1 MTDPGPIFDRL
12 GLGQYLERFVDE
24 GFETWETVLDITE
37 SDLDALGVKLGHRR
51 RLQREISN
59 ATGNDDNRHND
70 AAGLETIP
78 QPSISLDSTGS
89 YDRQLPP
96 ILEGTKPGKR
106 KYRRHPKA
114 DEYAPERPQSA
125 YVIFSNIKSL
135 PLLSPSAA
143 NEPSEVRDE
152 LKSEN
157 LSFTEIAKRV
167 GEKWQTLSPEE
178 REPFEARAASAKE
191 GYLTELA
198 RYKKTDQ
205 FQEHA
210 VYLADFKAKH
220 SSEADG
226 KKPRLEVQPG
236 IGTNDSI
243 ESQDGS
249 PEPAL
254 INGVPRR
261 MEETSSSIYR
271 LPAGRS
277 AAEASPSYSHDR
289 CSPRPRYSPTTSV
302 SSQPMSGCTEKSSS
316 PVTSPAPR
324 QLPYASRE
332 RDSAKRPEL
341 LPPITSF
348 EPRDLPVTRGSSS
361 WFDNHLGS
369 TLNTTSPLSNFRR
382 SYHPPALF
390 VHQGSTS
397 SSSKSSNSRSES
409 SDPSDATGMFA
420 NGPHEESNA
429 RHQPPISLKG
439 LEAPIPSTQTGDL
452 KSRVPILPH
461 PQGSFR
467 SLSHFPRR
475 THFFGS
481 AQLTVLKP
489 KAPSHRGP
497 SLSGLSLKVGF
508 AKPSQ
513 NSLVPPSPSTF
524 SPQETHSSKS
534 GKGEAFGLRGTLG
547 LNADPVAVRWKGD
560 HASSID

>member
-37 SDLDALGVKLGHRR
+37 SDL
-51 RLQREISN
+51 
-59 ATGNDDNRHND
+59 
-70 AAGLETIP
+70 
-78 QPSISLDSTGS
+78 
-89 YDRQLPP
+89 QLPP
-96 ILEGTKPGKR
+96 TLEGTKPGKR

-135 PLLSPSAA
+135 ALLSPSAA
-143 NEPSEVRDE
+143 NEPSEVRDG

-167 GEKWQTLSPEE
+167 GERWQTLLPEE
-178 REPFEARAASAKE
+178 REPFEAKAASAKE

-205 FQEHA
+205 FKEHA

-220 SSEADG
+220 PSEADG
-226 KKPRLEVQPG
+226 KRPRLEVQPG
-236 IGTNDSI
+236 IGRNDSI

-261 MEETSSSIYR
+261 MEETSSSIHR

-277 AAEASPSYSHDR
+277 TAEASPPYSHDR
-289 CSPRPRYSPTTSV
+289 SSPKPRYSPTTSV
-302 SSQPMSGCTEKSSS
+302 SSQPMSGCAEKSSS
-316 PVTSPAPR
+316 PVISPAPR
-324 QLPYASRE
+324 QLSYAPRE
-332 RDSAKRPEL
+332 RDSAKRPEP

-348 EPRDLPVTRGSSS
+348 ESRDLPATTRGSSS

-369 TLNTTSPLSNFRR
+369 TLNTTSPLSNYRR

-397 SSSKSSNSRSES
+397 PSSKSSNSRSQS
-409 SDPSDATGMFA
+409 SDPSDASIFA
-420 NGPHEESNA
+420 NGPHEESTA
-429 RHQPPISLKG
+429 RRQPPTSLKG
-439 LEAPIPSTQTGDL
+439 LEAPTPSTQTGDL
-452 KSRVPILPH
+452 KSRIPILPH
-461 PQGSFR
+461 PQ
-467 SLSHFPRR
+467 
-475 THFFGS
+475 
-481 AQLTVLKP
+481 
-489 KAPSHRGP
+489 APSRRGP
-497 SLSGLSLKVGF
+497 SLSGLSLKVGI
-508 AKPSQ
+508 ANPGQ
-513 NSLVPPSPSTF
+513 NNVIPASPSSF
-524 SPQETHSSKS
+524 FPQEAHLSKS
-534 GKGEAFGLRGTLG
+534 GKREAFGLRGTLG
-547 LNADPVAVRWKGD
+547 LNADSVALRWKGD
-560 HASSID
+560 RTSSID